1 MKEDLPATG
10 TPWPVNSGFTPFSP
24 TPVTEDCLDKI
35 FEIARMSPSGWDFHP
50 WRWIVVKNETGKR
63 ELESSTY
70 IKVPLSSAPVVLVC
84 LADTL
89 AWKTAPQHLQEM
101 VRDQK
106 LSEEDAREVL
116 GRIRQHYSASPELA
130 KRAAL
135 ANAFAA
141 LHEVLLA
148 AVHCKLCGNW
158 ITEFNEERI
167 KTFFNIPDQFIVAAL
182 VALGYREEPAPAVR
196 GPSLRSFIYRD
207 KFGQAFAKR

>member
-1 MKEDLPATG
+1 MKDNLPATE
-10 TPWPVNSGFTPFSP
+10 PPMQVSSNFTPFSCE
-24 TPVTEDCLDKI
+24 PVSEECLEKI

-50 WRWIVVKNETGKR
+50 WRWIVVKSETGKR

-70 IKVPLSSAPVVLVC
+70 IKVPLSSAPVVLIC

-101 VRDQK
+101 VRGQR
-106 LSEEDAREVL
+106 LSEEEAREVL

-141 LHEVLLA
+141 LHEILVA
-148 AVHCKLCGNW
+148 AVHCNLSGDW
-158 ITEFNEERI
+158 VTEFNEQRV
-167 KTFFNIPDQFIVAAL
+167 KTFFNIPDQFLVAAL
-182 VALGYREEPAPAVR
+182 VALGHREQPAPAVPT
-196 GPSLRSFIYRD
+196 PSLQSFIYRD
-207 KFGQAFAKR
+207 KFGQAFAKK